1 MRDCRRS
8 DGGSWFLGSLCLLV
22 AGCVGQP
29 NWQPISSDERGL
41 KELAQVYR
49 TFTLKN
55 KRGPKTLKE
64 LKIQG
69 QQNPIAVTMI
79 NAGDLVVHWGV
90 PLSADG
96 EATEAVLAYVKTVP
110 DQGGYVLMQDG
121 KTIRKLTAGEFKK
134 APIALT
140 R

>member
-1 MRDCRRS
+1 
-8 DGGSWFLGSLCLLV
+8 LLV

-29 NWQPISSDERGL
+29 NLQPISSAERGL
-41 KELAQVYR
+41 KELAQVYS

-55 KRGPKTLKE
+55 KRGPKSLQE
-64 LKIQG
+64 LKIKG
-69 QQNPIAVTMI
+69 QQSPIAVTMI
-79 NAGDLVVHWGV
+79 NAGELVVQWGV

-96 EATEAVLAYVKTVP
+96 ESTEAVLAYVKTVP

-121 KTIRKLTAGEFKK
+121 KTIRKLTADEFKK
-134 APIALT
+134 APKAVN